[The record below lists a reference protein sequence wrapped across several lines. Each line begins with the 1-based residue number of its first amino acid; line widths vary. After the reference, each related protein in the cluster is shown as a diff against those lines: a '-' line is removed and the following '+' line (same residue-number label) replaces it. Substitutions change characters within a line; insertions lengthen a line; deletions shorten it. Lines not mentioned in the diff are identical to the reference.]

1 MTERKMAEKKMNPEE
16 NETFFGSPHIPF
28 YHLLFYPSWVPAED
42 IAALS
47 YRPLT
52 RGRIGGNHAQFGAAK
67 STMSRSK
74 AKPCLGHRGHRGHRE
89 KRREG
94 MGIRRQEF
102 VSFFRFPLLLC
113 VLCDLCGSILL

>member
-74 AKPCLGHRGHRGHRE
+74 AKPCLGHRGHRE

-94 MGIRRQEF
+94 MRIRRQEF